1 MKKFIAFGIAAAGL
15 VWALGKRSGEGPTDT
30 WSAATDRL

>member
-1 MKKFIAFGIAAAGL
+1 MKTVIAFSIAAAGL
-15 VWALGKRSGEGPTDT
+15 VWALGRRSGDAPPDT